1 MQVKEI
7 AIGSVF
13 ISFRADRWLG
23 LPMRAR
29 DGNLAGT
36 VP

>member
-1 MQVKEI
+1 MQVNKK
-7 AIGSVF
+7 APFAAVF

-23 LPMRAR
+23 FPNAR
-29 DGNLAGT
+29 DGNLACT